1 MAIEDHK
8 VLRAGTRW
16 QDLRLYK
23 KSDTLY
29 QFTVV
34 FCHRFLPPYGD
45 RTVDQMVQAARSG
58 KQNIVEGSEDGK
70 TSTEMELKLIN
81 VARASLSEL
90 REDYKD
96 FLVAHNY
103 RRWDSSSP
111 RYAQMQ
117 GFTRSHND
125 WPDYEALSQTWT
137 EEEMANVG
145 LTLCYQM
152 DAMLNRYL
160 KRLETEFVTEGG
172 IKERMHKA
180 RTGYRQEQDQLMAT
194 LKAENSALQAEIN
207 TLQAGTN
214 ALQAENDA
222 LRQQLSKLQS
232 DFQELRAR
240 ALKAYNEQKAQIEQL
255 KGER

>member
-8 VLRAGTRW
+8 VLKAGARW

-81 VARASLSEL
+81 VARASIGEL

-96 FLVAHNY
+96 YLIAHNLSV
-103 RRWDSSSP
+103 WDASQTQ
-111 RYAQMQ
+111 YQEIQ
-117 GFTRSHND
+117 TFTKSYLE
-125 WPDYEALSQTWT
+125 WKDYEPQAQTWSA
-137 EEEMANVG
+137 EEMGNIG

-152 DAMLNRYL
+152 DTMLNRYL
-160 KRLETEFVTEGG
+160 KLLQERFVTEGG
-172 IKERMHKA
+172 IKERMYAA
-180 RTGYRQEQDQLMAT
+180 RTGYRKEQEEHLKQLE
-194 LKAENSALQAEIN
+194 AENAQLK
-207 TLQAGTN
+207 
-214 ALQAENDA
+214 
-222 LRQQLSKLQS
+222 QQLSDALEANRQWQAAYEDLKQ
-232 DFQELRAR
+232 R
-240 ALKAYNEQKAQIEQL
+240 ALTKIGELQQKL
-255 KGER
+255 DSDG

>member
-1 MAIEDHK
+1 MAAEDHK
-8 VLRAGTRW
+8 VLKAGARW

-81 VARASLSEL
+81 VARASIGEL

-96 FLVAHNY
+96 YLIAHNLSV
-103 RRWDSSSP
+103 WDASQ
-111 RYAQMQ
+111 AQYQ
-117 GFTRSHND
+117 EIQTFTKSYLE
-125 WPDYEALSQTWT
+125 WKDYEPQAQTWSA
-137 EEEMANVG
+137 EEMGNIG

-152 DAMLNRYL
+152 DTMLNRYL
-160 KRLETEFVTEGG
+160 KLLQERFVTEGG
-172 IKERMHKA
+172 IKERMYAA
-180 RTGYRQEQDQLMAT
+180 RTGYRKEQEERLMQLE
-194 LKAENSALQAEIN
+194 AENAQLK
-207 TLQAGTN
+207 
-214 ALQAENDA
+214 
-222 LRQQLSKLQS
+222 QQLSAALDSNLQW
-232 DFQELRAR
+232 QAAYEELKQR
-240 ALKAYNEQKAQIEQL
+240 ALTKIGELQQKL
-255 KGER
+255 GDNG

>member
-1 MAIEDHK
+1 MAVEDHK
-8 VLRAGTRW
+8 VLKTGARW

-81 VARASLSEL
+81 VARASIGEL

-96 FLVAHNY
+96 YLVAHNLAV
-103 RRWDSSSP
+103 WDASHV
-111 RYAQMQ
+111 RYQEIQ
-117 GFTRSHND
+117 TFTKSYLE
-125 WPDYEALSQTWT
+125 WKDYEPHAQRWSA
-137 EEEMANVG
+137 EEMGNIG

-152 DAMLNRYL
+152 DTMLNRYL
-160 KRLETEFVTEGG
+160 KLLQERFVTEGG
-172 IKERMHKA
+172 IKERMYAA
-180 RTGYRQEQDQLMAT
+180 RTGYRKEQEDH
-194 LKAENSALQAEIN
+194 LKRLEAENAQLK
-207 TLQAGTN
+207 
-214 ALQAENDA
+214 
-222 LRQQLSKLQS
+222 QQLSAALDANRQWQAAYESLKQ
-232 DFQELRAR
+232 R
-240 ALKAYNEQKAQIEQL
+240 ALAKVSELQQKLEEN
-255 KGER
+255 G

>member
-8 VLRAGTRW
+8 VLKAGARW

-81 VARASLSEL
+81 VARASIGEL

-96 FLVAHNY
+96 YLIAHNLSV
-103 RRWDSSSP
+103 WDASQTQ
-111 RYAQMQ
+111 YQEIQ
-117 GFTRSHND
+117 TFTKSYLE
-125 WPDYEALSQTWT
+125 WKDYEPQAQTWSA
-137 EEEMANVG
+137 EEMGNIG

-152 DAMLNRYL
+152 DTMLNRYL
-160 KRLETEFVTEGG
+160 KLLQERFVTEGG
-172 IKERMHKA
+172 IKERMYAA
-180 RTGYRQEQDQLMAT
+180 RTGYRKEQEERLM
-194 LKAENSALQAEIN
+194 LLEAENAQLK
-207 TLQAGTN
+207 
-214 ALQAENDA
+214 
-222 LRQQLSKLQS
+222 QQLSAALDSNRQW
-232 DFQELRAR
+232 QAAYEELKQR
-240 ALKAYNEQKAQIEQL
+240 ALTKIGELQQRLGE
-255 KGER
+255 KG

>member
-1 MAIEDHK
+1 MSIEDHK
-8 VLRAGTRW
+8 VLKTGARW

-81 VARASLSEL
+81 VARASIGEL

-96 FLVAHNY
+96 YLVAHNLSV
-103 RRWDSSSP
+103 WDASQTQ
-111 RYAQMQ
+111 YKDIQA
-117 GFTRSHND
+117 FTKTYLE
-125 WPDYEALSQTWT
+125 WKDYEAHSKQWSD
-137 EEEMANVG
+137 EEMGNIG

-152 DAMLNRYL
+152 DTMLNRYL
-160 KRLETEFVTEGG
+160 KQLQERFVSEGG
-172 IKERMHKA
+172 IKERMYAA
-180 RTGYRQEQDQLMAT
+180 RTGYRKEQEERLKQLEQENAQ
-194 LKAENSALQAEIN
+194 LK
-207 TLQAGTN
+207 
-214 ALQAENDA
+214 
-222 LRQQLSKLQS
+222 QQLDAALATNRQWQAAYEELKQRAITKINELQQKLDS
-232 DFQELRAR
+232 D
-240 ALKAYNEQKAQIEQL
+240 
-255 KGER
+255 G

>member
-1 MAIEDHK
+1 MAIENHK
-8 VLRAGTRW
+8 VLKAGARW

-81 VARASLSEL
+81 VARASIGEL

-96 FLVAHNY
+96 YLIAHNLSV
-103 RRWDSSSP
+103 WDASQTQ
-111 RYAQMQ
+111 YQEIQ
-117 GFTRSHND
+117 TFTKSYLE
-125 WPDYEALSQTWT
+125 WKDYEPQAQTWSA
-137 EEEMANVG
+137 EEMGNIG

-152 DAMLNRYL
+152 DTMLNRYL
-160 KRLETEFVTEGG
+160 KLLQERFVTEGG
-172 IKERMHKA
+172 IKERMYAA
-180 RTGYRQEQDQLMAT
+180 RTGYRKEQEERLM
-194 LKAENSALQAEIN
+194 LLEAENAQLK
-207 TLQAGTN
+207 
-214 ALQAENDA
+214 
-222 LRQQLSKLQS
+222 QQLSAALDSTRQW
-232 DFQELRAR
+232 QAAYEELKQR
-240 ALKAYNEQKAQIEQL
+240 ALTKIGELQQRLGE
-255 KGER
+255 KG